1 MVSKALAAE
10 DGILH
15 FELANIPVG
24 NLEKDSVFAGN
35 EIVQLY
41 VFLNTNGQIVF
52 PLLQC

>member
-24 NLEKDSVFAGN
+24 NEYYIL
-35 EIVQLY
+35 
-41 VFLNTNGQIVF
+41 FLQVMK
-52 PLLQC
+52 